1 MVPRH
6 LATVEEELK
15 EEASPSQLQLALTF
29 MGELISCPP
38 WFTHLFKGLLLGPGW
53 LEVGCQHNPLL

>member
-1 MVPRH
+1 M
-6 LATVEEELK
+6 EEELK